1 MGAEA
6 DIFLGFDP
14 GGRRKFGVALL
25 QGENAS
31 ASTCSGVGEAVS
43 WALNECR
50 KTKPVAAGI
59 DTLLHW
65 STDNGGMRN
74 ADRWLRDTYPK
85 ARSSVMCPNSLYGAM
100 PVGGM
105 GLALELRRHL
115 PNIRLNE
122 THPKLLFYAISGKRY
137 RPADLAG
144 AVEWFANYSSL
155 TIIGDISNDDQF
167 DALLSAWAT
176 REGYADGWQDLVSPD
191 VNDQI
196 FPVGEVNYLWPRTR
210 STT

>member
-1 MGAEA
+1 MVAEA

-31 ASTCSGVGEAVS
+31 ASTCSGIGEAVS

-50 KTKPVAAGI
+50 NTKPVAAGF

-65 STDNGGMRN
+65 STNNG
-74 ADRWLRDTYPK
+74 
-85 ARSSVMCPNSLYGAM
+85 V
-100 PVGGM
+100 
-105 GLALELRRHL
+105 
-115 PNIRLNE
+115 
-122 THPKLLFYAISGKRY
+122 
-137 RPADLAG
+137 
-144 AVEWFANYSSL
+144 
-155 TIIGDISNDDQF
+155 

-176 REGYADGWQDLVSPD
+176 REGYADGWQDLVSAD

>member
-1 MGAEA
+1 MKL
-6 DIFLGFDP
+6 I
-14 GGRRKFGVALL
+14 
-25 QGENAS
+25 
-31 ASTCSGVGEAVS
+31 
-43 WALNECR
+43 
-50 KTKPVAAGI
+50 
-59 DTLLHW
+59 
-65 STDNGGMRN
+65 
-74 ADRWLRDTYPK
+74 
-85 ARSSVMCPNSLYGAM
+85 RSC
-100 PVGGM
+100 
-105 GLALELRRHL
+105 
-115 PNIRLNE
+115 
-122 THPKLLFYAISGKRY
+122 FYAISGKRY

>member
-100 PVGGM
+100 AIGGM

-122 THPKLLFYAISGKRY
+122 THPKLLLC
-137 RPADLAG
+137 D
-144 AVEWFANYSSL
+144 
-155 TIIGDISNDDQF
+155 
-167 DALLSAWAT
+167 
-176 REGYADGWQDLVSPD
+176 
-191 VNDQI
+191 
-196 FPVGEVNYLWPRTR
+196 
-210 STT
+210 